1 MKRWTIILSSI
12 LVTLLL
18 GNFVYAKDSVDIYE
32 PVNEAMLVI
41 NFSVVDT
48 SQKNSPVE
56 NVTIELLYDNNGEWI
71 NINDLEEMKDTYIDL
86 SSDYNGT
93 IVLNNLPYGMY
104 EYKIVSAPEGYEFDQ
119 ESKVIII
126 DILNNYLTLD
136 ETLTKKVDMAEGTIE
151 KEDKKEDIVEDEKIP
166 SIEIPSEIDVVPEEK
181 EEKIENEIMPDNSS
195 NKQEEV
201 TYEKEII
208 NTNINTITKEIY
220 EEKDSKNKLDDISN
234 TMNETIKAKRERI
247 KMDMIKSFKSYKFVD
262 AIKDAIAT
270 IDNPMDTIL
279 KAISNVPRDDEN
291 DEDKKR
297 KRLNLTFKEVIADNI
312 EKRYNEIE
320 EG

>member
-56 NVTIELLYDNNGEWI
+56 NVTIDLLYDNSGEWI

-119 ESKVIII
+119 ESKIIII

-151 KEDKKEDIVEDEKIP
+151 KEDKKEDITQDEKVPSTQIP
-166 SIEIPSEIDVVPEEK
+166 PEVYIEPVEK
-181 EEKIENEIMPDNSS
+181 EDNIENEIVPDYSYED
-195 NKQEEV
+195 KEEV

-220 EEKDSKNKLDDISN
+220 EEKDNKKTLDGVSD
-234 TMNETIKAKRERI
+234 TMNETLKEKRERR
-247 KMDMIKSFKSYKFVD
+247 KMDMLKNFKSYKFVD

-279 KAISNVPRDDEN
+279 KAIANVPRDDEN